1 MLGAGRK
8 LVARFQ
14 GRIGPPISQ
23 PFYDVVKLLAKQPVA
38 RVAAENRLLTSL
50 PLLAV
55 GALLGAL
62 ALLPVFSGETGFVGD
77 LVLLVGLLELP
88 PLCMILAGYASRS
101 IYGEVGATREATL
114 SIASNIPFLAA
125 LVAMASAAGSLHLS
139 QIVAATPWLVRIPA
153 LLTILL
159 CLPVKLRTNPF
170 SLSNAEQEI
179 LSGPLT
185 EFDGRQLALW
195 ELVHGLE
202 WVALTGFVATLAVPV
217 RSAHSFLDFLGF
229 VLISLALVLL
239 LNLLAAATA
248 RLKLR
253 QATRL
258 LWRWASLLA
267 AVALATALYLR
278 HGGY

>member
-1 MLGAGRK
+1 M
-8 LVARFQ
+8 
-14 GRIGPPISQ
+14 
-23 PFYDVVKLLAKQPVA
+23 
-38 RVAAENRLLTSL
+38 RL
-50 PLLAV
+50 
-55 GALLGAL
+55 
-62 ALLPVFSGETGFVGD
+62 
-77 LVLLVGLLELP
+77 
-88 PLCMILAGYASRS
+88 
-101 IYGEVGATREATL
+101 
-114 SIASNIPFLAA
+114 
-125 LVAMASAAGSLHLS
+125 
-139 QIVAATPWLVRIPA
+139 PA

-217 RSAHSFLDFLGF
+217 RSSHVFFDFLGF
-229 VLISLALVLL
+229 VLISLALVVL

-248 RLKLR
+248 RLKLW

-267 AVALATALYLR
+267 AVALATAFYLH

>member
-1 MLGAGRK
+1 
-8 LVARFQ
+8 
-14 GRIGPPISQ
+14 
-23 PFYDVVKLLAKQPVA
+23 VKLLAKQPVA
-38 RVAAENRLLTSL
+38 RVAAEKWLLTSL

-55 GALLGAL
+55 GAMLGAL
-62 ALLPVFSGETGFVGD
+62 ALLPVFSSETGFVGD

-101 IYGEVGATREATL
+101 IYGEVGATREAAL
-114 SIASNIPFLAA
+114 SIASNVPYLAA
-125 LVAMASAAGSLHLS
+125 LVAMAAAAGSLHLS
-139 QIVAATPWLVRIPA
+139 QIAVATPWLVRLPA

-159 CLPVKLRTNPF
+159 CL
-170 SLSNAEQEI
+170 QEI
-179 LSGPLT
+179 LAGPLT

-195 ELVHGLE
+195 ELAHGLE
-202 WVALTGFVATLAVPV
+202 WVALTGFVATLAVPL
-217 RSAHSFLDFLGF
+217 RSSHLFFDFLGF

-248 RLKLR
+248 RLKLW

-267 AVALATALYLR
+267 AVALAVAFYLR

>member
-1 MLGAGRK
+1 
-8 LVARFQ
+8 
-14 GRIGPPISQ
+14 
-23 PFYDVVKLLAKQPVA
+23 LLAKQPVA

-139 QIVAATPWLVRIPA
+139 QIVAATPWLVRLPA
-153 LLTILL
+153 LLAILL

-217 RSAHSFLDFLGF
+217 RSSHVFFDFLGF
-229 VLISLALVLL
+229 VLISLALVVL

-248 RLKLR
+248 RLKLW

-267 AVALATALYLR
+267 AVALATAFYLH